1 MLAQRMGMA
10 LRSRPA
16 CLALHRRRCGRRRC
30 RCGRDRASASN
41 LWAPVLRTTTR
52 LLCPAALLPAGLL
65 PTGLLLWDAASISN
79 LRRPPI
85 AAPSIERA
93 QIGAQ
98 AVGIDI
104 R

>member
-16 CLALHRRRCGRRRC
+16 RLTIRCRWCGRRRC
-30 RCGRDRASASN
+30 CRDRDCAGASN
-41 LWAPVLRTTTR
+41 RWAPVLCPGLCITAL
-52 LLCPAALLPAGLL
+52 LLCPTGLL
-65 PTGLLLWDAASISN
+65 PTGLLLWAAASMSS
-79 LRRPPI
+79 LRRSPI
-85 AAPSIERA
+85 AAPLIERA

>member
-10 LRSRPA
+10 MRSGPA
-16 CLALHRRRCGRRRC
+16 CVTIRCCWCGRRRC
-30 RCGRDRASASN
+30 RRGRDRASASN

-79 LRRPPI
+79 LRRSPI